1 MRSVATKAAAGN
13 RGFMG
18 VLASFLARPG
28 LPFADVLS
36 PQRILRVFSK
46 HDNRFGMNNVYSTTI
61 VLWAFLAQVLRDG
74 KEASCRAAVAQI
86 TVYRLQEHFDP
97 PTSDT
102 GDYCRA
108 RAKLF

>member
-1 MRSVATKAAAGN
+1 MRSVATKPAAGN
-13 RGFMG
+13 RGFLG

-28 LPFADVLS
+28 LAVADVLS

-46 HDNRFGMNNVYSTTI
+46 HDNLLGINNVYSTTI

-86 TVYRLQEHFDP
+86 AAYRPQEGLAP
-97 PTSDT
+97 PASDT
-102 GDYCRA
+102 GDY
-108 RAKLF
+108 